1 VILLLLILIFQG
13 GMKNEDLTSEKQEV
27 EPEVEVLKEVEVEV
41 DVEVEDEQPK
51 GLLARAA
58 KKS

>member
-1 VILLLLILIFQG
+1 V
-13 GMKNEDLTSEKQEV
+13 KSEDLTSEKQEV
-27 EPEVEVLKEVEVEV
+27 EPEIEVLKEVEAE
-41 DVEVEDEQPK
+41 VEVEAEQPK